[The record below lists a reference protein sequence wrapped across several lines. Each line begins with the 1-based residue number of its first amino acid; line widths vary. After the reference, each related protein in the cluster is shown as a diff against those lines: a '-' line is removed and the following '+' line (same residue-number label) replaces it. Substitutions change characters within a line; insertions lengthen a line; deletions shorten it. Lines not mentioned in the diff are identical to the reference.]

1 VTFPAAVLWD
11 MDGTLVDTEPY
22 WMAAEHEL
30 VREFGGTWTDEDG
43 LTLVGNPLITSA
55 AFIRE
60 RGGVDL
66 PDEVI
71 VDRLVTT
78 VTRAVRGH
86 VPWQP
91 GARELLEELMTL
103 GVPCALVTM
112 SYADLADA
120 VVDALPAGSFT
131 VLVTGDAVTNG
142 KPHPEPYLTAARLL
156 GVRPQDCIALEDSLP
171 GLASAEA
178 AGCRVVGI
186 PHLVAL
192 EPSASRV
199 IIPTLA
205 GIDVER
211 LAALAAA
218 QTTVS

>member
-112 SYADLADA
+112 SYADLAEA
-120 VVDALPAGSFT
+120 VVAALPPGSFT
-131 VLVTGDAVTNG
+131 VLVTGDVVTHG

-192 EPSASRV
+192 EPSPGRI

-205 GIDVER
+205 GIDVAS